1 MCFTRSTVERSVIGG
16 RARERAVMPQLAWR
30 DAESIE
36 VDHVV
41 GPTSIHDSVSLKTF
55 IALLE
60 ERARHVE

>member
-1 MCFTRSTVERSVIGG
+1 
-16 RARERAVMPQLAWR
+16 MPQLAWR